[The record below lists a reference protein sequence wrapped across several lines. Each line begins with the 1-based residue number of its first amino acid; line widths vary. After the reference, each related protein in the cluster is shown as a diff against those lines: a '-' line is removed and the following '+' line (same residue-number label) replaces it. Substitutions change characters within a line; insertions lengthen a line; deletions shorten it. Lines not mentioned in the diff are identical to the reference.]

1 MNFYFIGL
9 SVLFIFFNTPSSLN
23 VKMIKE
29 RIELDSYL
37 DCIKLRIKAPTFNLR
52 CENILDNFNSN
63 KEKVKHVKDKT
74 NKKGIKMLTKEVAHF
89 RKVEKNEENKLRHLY
104 KKLTNEDKL
113 LRD

>member
-74 NKKGIKMLTKEVAHF
+74 KKKRHKNVKKRSSPFQKSG
-89 RKVEKNEENKLRHLY
+89 EKRGK
-104 KKLTNEDKL
+104 
-113 LRD
+113 